1 MKPIR
6 FSPHA
11 ESNFLAREI
20 ERSDAEDAI
29 RNPDRRELG
38 RFPREIATKEY
49 FDKTT
54 GSLMLLRLV
63 FEEDDLEIS
72 VVTFYKTSKRKKYL
86 GGKNP

>member
-49 FDKTT
+49 FDKAT
-54 GSLMLLRLV
+54 GSLMLLRVV
-63 FEEDDLEIS
+63 FRILRIAS
-72 VVTFYKTSKRKKYL
+72 VIFFLSYTSPR
-86 GGKNP
+86 